1 MTPLEMAKQ
10 RTAVKNCL
18 NCGDLEIINGA
29 AYCKRSGKL
38 IHPYL
43 LNETA
48 KCPHEVKE
56 AKA

>member
-1 MTPLEMAKQ
+1 MTPLEMKKQ
-10 RTAVKNCL
+10 RTAVKNCQ
-18 NCGDLEIINGA
+18 NCGDLEIINGV

-43 LNETA
+43 LSEMA
-48 KCPHEVKE
+48 ICPHDIKE